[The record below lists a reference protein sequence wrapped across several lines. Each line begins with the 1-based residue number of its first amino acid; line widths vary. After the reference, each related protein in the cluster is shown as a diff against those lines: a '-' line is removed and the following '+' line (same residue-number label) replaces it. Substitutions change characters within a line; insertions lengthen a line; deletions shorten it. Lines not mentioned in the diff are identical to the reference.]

1 MYKRILLPTDGS
13 DGSLR
18 AIRHGV
24 DFARTLG
31 AEVLVL
37 TATPEFHT
45 YTADAAML
53 ELTRDDY
60 EQASAAQAARLLDE
74 AASVARGAGVLCASV
89 HVVSDHPYEAII
101 DTARER
107 RCDLIV
113 MATHGRRGI
122 KGLLLGSETQKVL
135 VHSTVPVMVY
145 R

>member
-45 YTADAAML
+45 FAA
-53 ELTRDDY
+53 
-60 EQASAAQAARLLDE
+60 
-74 AASVARGAGVLCASV
+74 
-89 HVVSDHPYEAII
+89 
-101 DTARER
+101 
-107 RCDLIV
+107 
-113 MATHGRRGI
+113 
-122 KGLLLGSETQKVL
+122 
-135 VHSTVPVMVY
+135 
-145 R
+145 